1 MISLKLKTTKPLI
14 LASASPRRKELL
26 SLLGVPF
33 EVNTMEV
40 NERAISGN
48 SPAELVCNIAMKKGS
63 VVAERNPHAVVISA
77 DTMVFIDDM
86 ALGKPGNVGM
96 AKEYLRELSGRTHT
110 VITGVAIYFNG
121 ICSVLFEKTDV
132 TFYKLSEE
140 WIGAYVASGDWQ
152 DKAGGYGIQN
162 AGALMVEHIN
172 GDYNNVV
179 GLPIA
184 EIYRKLK
191 SLDLIEFPPVGSR
204 YDH

>member
-33 EVNTMEV
+33 EVKTMEV
-40 NERAISGN
+40 DERAMSGN
-48 SPAELVCNIAMKKGS
+48 SPAELVCNIAMGKGLD
-63 VVAERNPHAVVISA
+63 VAERNPHAIVISA
-77 DTMVFIDDM
+77 DTMVFIDDEP
-86 ALGKPGNVGM
+86 LGKPDNAEM
-96 AKEYLRELSGRTHT
+96 AKEYLRKLSGRTHT
-110 VITGVAIYFNG
+110 VITGVAMFVDDM
-121 ICSVLFEKTDV
+121 CSVIFEKTKV
-132 TFYKLSEE
+132 TFYALSEE
-140 WIGAYVASGDWQ
+140 WIDAYVASGDCY
-152 DKAGGYGIQN
+152 DKAGGYGIQT

-184 EIYRKLK
+184 ELYRELK
-191 SLDLIEFPPVGSR
+191 HLDLIEIPAAGSR